1 MRVSDIMEPLSLHQQ
16 TNHNFDHERELDHP
30 HQAAVQPRLHQISR
44 TSNYQSNHTNKP
56 IPWNSNLANS
66 EKHQKR
72 KNKHQDNLNLTQSTH
87 SLHHQN
93 NIASKHKSQSQKSL
107 YKKSNFTDFV
117 KNNRLKYSKQNLANV
132 NGQNYLGAATDIKD
146 RSRSDNCSVSSINSY
161 CSTWRL
167 LLIFIS
173 DIQ

>member
-72 KNKHQDNLNLTQSTH
+72 KKQEGRTMTEEAARISKMHQ
-87 SLHHQN
+87 
-93 NIASKHKSQSQKSL
+93 A
-107 YKKSNFTDFV
+107 
-117 KNNRLKYSKQNLANV
+117 
-132 NGQNYLGAATDIKD
+132 
-146 RSRSDNCSVSSINSY
+146 
-161 CSTWRL
+161 W
-167 LLIFIS
+167 IF
-173 DIQ
+173 